1 LNAACFDISG
11 ACSGYLYAL
20 EIAEQFIST
29 HVYNTVLIIGAD
41 WAKDRYAFFICAQSG
56 FLAALVFGL
65 AFDSPFHAANLSMA
79 LLSRAHDYA
88 K

>member
-1 LNAACFDISG
+1 MNAACFDISG

-41 WAKDRYAFFICAQSG
+41 
-56 FLAALVFGL
+56 
-65 AFDSPFHAANLSMA
+65 
-79 LLSRAHDYA
+79 
-88 K
+88 